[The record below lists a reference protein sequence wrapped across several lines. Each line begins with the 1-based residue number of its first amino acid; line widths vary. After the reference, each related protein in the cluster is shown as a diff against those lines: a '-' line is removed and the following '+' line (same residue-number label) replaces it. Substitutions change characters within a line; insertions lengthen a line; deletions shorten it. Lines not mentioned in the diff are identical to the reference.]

1 MRILQESPPGICL
14 CVKIFS
20 FIFHFIF
27 FLFSHYFL
35 PAPEDFAGI
44 SSWDL
49 SLCQLRSKKGNFC
62 NQLHAGHCCTS
73 IYRPED
79 IDHDD
84 HDEHE
89 DDDHGD
95 Y

>member
-1 MRILQESPPGICL
+1 M
-14 CVKIFS
+14 IFL
-20 FIFHFIF
+20 
-27 FLFSHYFL
+27 LFSHYFL

-89 DDDHGD
+89 DDDD
-95 Y
+95 ENETSENVPFYSRIETLLLPELCVT

>member
-1 MRILQESPPGICL
+1 MGPATFLKNPENALTNSSHHLHKYIL
-14 CVKIFS
+14 
-20 FIFHFIF
+20 
-27 FLFSHYFL
+27 SHYFL

-62 NQLHAGHCCTS
+62 NQLHTGHCCTS

-95 Y
+95 